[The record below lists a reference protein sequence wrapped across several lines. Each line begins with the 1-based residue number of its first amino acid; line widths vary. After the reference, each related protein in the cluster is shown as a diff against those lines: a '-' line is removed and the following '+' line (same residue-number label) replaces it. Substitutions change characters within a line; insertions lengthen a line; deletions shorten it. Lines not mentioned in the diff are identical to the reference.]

1 MRFSIITPSF
11 RSGAWLKLC
20 IASVADQTVPHEH
33 LVQDAGSDD
42 GTLDWLLQDSRV
54 QAFVEKDQGMYDAI
68 NRGLRRARGEY
79 LAYLNCDEQYLPGA
93 LAAVT
98 DYFDRHPQTDVLLAD
113 AIIVNPQGEYLC
125 HRQALTPRRAHT
137 WVSGNLSLLTC
148 ATFFRRR
155 LLERGLYFNPAYR
168 DLGDAEWVLRLID
181 AGVRFDCLPL
191 VTTAFTDTGENMN
204 LKPNARRERALLQAS
219 APAWARWLRPLIIL
233 HHRWRRLWAGHYFVP
248 PCTYAIY
255 TRQSPERRVTFHVA
269 RPTAVHRRHPGSGG

>member
-11 RSGAWLKLC
+11 RSGAWLRLC
-20 IASVADQTVPHEH
+20 LASVADQGVEHEH

-42 GTLDWLLQDSRV
+42 GTLDWLLHDSRV

-93 LAAVT
+93 LAAVG
-98 DYFDRHPQTDVLLAD
+98 DFLDRHPQTDVLLAD
-113 AIIVNPQGEYLC
+113 ALIVDPEGRYLC

-155 LLERGLYFNPAYR
+155 LLERGLYFDPAWR
-168 DLGDAEWVLRLID
+168 DLGDAEWVLRLIG
-181 AGVRFDCLPL
+181 AGVRFDCLPV

-204 LKPNARRERALLQAS
+204 LKPNAQRERARLQAG
-219 APAWARWLRPLIIL
+219 APAWMRRLRPFIIL
-233 HHRWRRLWAGHYFVP
+233 HHRWRRLWAGHYWVR
-248 PCTYAIY
+248 PCAYAIY
-255 TRQSPERRVTFHVA
+255 TRQSPQQRVVFHVA
-269 RPTAVHRRHPGSGG
+269 RPTAVHQRHPRPVT